1 MAFSTEAELK
11 QAITGGITIAI
22 EVTMDAIHGK
32 NEEEIDEIVYSSYA
46 PSWYGRTYDFR
57 NAWKTQVGG
66 TEGEM
71 YFDEGA
77 VSTGGMEDGVHAS
90 VVTGASVTSVMPEVI
105 YQWGQGC
112 IPRPTGRDAWAALDG
127 YLTNSTMRSIF
138 ESGLNASGLP
148 WKRST
153 GGITVTKTK

>member
-1 MAFSTEAELK
+1 MKKNDVIL
-11 QAITGGITIAI
+11 GL
-22 EVTMDAIHGK
+22 DA
-32 NEEEIDEIVYSSYA
+32 SSA
-46 PSWYGRTYDFR
+46 
-57 NAWKTQVGG
+57 
-66 TEGEM
+66 
-71 YFDEGA
+71 
-77 VSTGGMEDGVHAS
+77 STGFSIFDNKGLAAYGIIKPDGNDWRERLVHQAPQLKEIIEKYNPTQIVMEDGVHAS
-90 VVTGASVTSVMPEVI
+90 VVTGASVASVMPEVI

-112 IPRPTGRDAWAALDG
+112 VPRPTGRDAWAALDG